1 MAPSLPFLN
10 INTHQR
16 PELACEI
23 FADRV
28 VASRR
33 PPAKSAETALQ
44 FYTAALPPETLAPG
58 LKAPNCVNEAVLTEA
73 LRSALDQTEART
85 KNVTVIVPDAAA
97 RIFLLDFDSLPTR
110 EREALPIL
118 RFRLRKM
125 IPFEAD
131 DAAISYQILQQLP
144 AQVRTLVVAMPGPV
158 RAEYEAIVRAAGY
171 EPGVV
176 MTSTLAS
183 LAALQSNEPALLVN
197 RSGGSITTAITRQ
210 NELLL
215 HRTLELPPQP
225 ELLHEELAQ
234 SVTVAVAY
242 FEDTLQSIP
251 GAIYYAGPGGA
262 SSFAELV
269 RNDDP
274 LAPRI
279 RDLAPVPG
287 NTQLAGLTA
296 GVTGALA
303 S

>member
-28 VASRR
+28 VAARR
-33 PPAKSAETALQ
+33 LAAKGADQSLD
-44 FYTAALPPETLAPG
+44 FHTAALPPGTIAPG
-58 LKAPNCVNEAVLTEA
+58 LKMPNCMHATALTEA
-73 LRSALDQTEART
+73 VRSALDQTEART
-85 KNVTVIVPDAAA
+85 RNVTVIVPDATA
-97 RIFLLDFDSLPTR
+97 RIFLLDFDSLPSR

-118 RFRLRKM
+118 RFRLRKLV
-125 IPFEAD
+125 PFDVD

-144 AQVRTLVVAMPGPV
+144 VQVRTLIVAMPGPV
-158 RAEYEAIVRAAGY
+158 RAEYESIVRTAGY
-171 EPGVV
+171 EPGAM

-183 LAALQSNEPALLVN
+183 LAALQSSEAALLVN
-197 RSGGSITTAITRQ
+197 RSGGSITTAIARQ
-210 NELLL
+210 DELLL

-225 ELLHEELAQ
+225 GLMQEELAQ

-242 FEDTLQSIP
+242 FEDTMQSIP
-251 GAIYYAGPGGA
+251 TSVYYAGPGGA
-262 SSFAELV
+262 ASFAELV
-269 RNDDP
+269 QNDDP

-279 RDLAPVPG
+279 RDLAPAP
-287 NTQLAGLTA
+287 THPQLAGLTA

>member
-28 VASRR
+28 VAARR
-33 PPAKSAETALQ
+33 PAAKGADQSLQ
-44 FYTAALPPETLAPG
+44 FHTAALPPGTLTPG
-58 LKAPNCVNEAVLTEA
+58 LKTPNCVHATALTEA
-73 LRSALDQTEART
+73 VRSALDQTEART
-85 KNVTVIVPDAAA
+85 RTVTVVVPDAAA
-97 RIFLLDFDSLPTR
+97 RIFLLDFDSLPSR

-118 RFRLRKM
+118 RFRLRKLV
-125 IPFEAD
+125 PFEVD

-158 RAEYEAIVRAAGY
+158 RAEYESAIRAAGY
-171 EPGVV
+171 EPGAM

-183 LAALQSNEPALLVN
+183 LAALQSTEPALLVN
-197 RSGGSITTAITRQ
+197 RSGGSITTAIARQ
-210 NELLL
+210 DELLL

-225 ELLHEELAQ
+225 DLLQEELAQ

-242 FEDTLQSIP
+242 FEDTMQSIP
-251 GAIYYAGPGGA
+251 TSVYYAGPGGA
-262 SSFAELV
+262 ASFAELV
-269 RNDDP
+269 QNDDP

-279 RDLAPVPG
+279 RDLAPAP
-287 NTQLAGLTA
+287 THPQLAGLTA